1 MIFARFIMSRFMSA
15 MNAAVFSALTVRK
28 VLIACVGATSAWNV
42 RHMIATI
49 MLGVTYGCDKRSSN
63 CG

>member
-28 VLIACVGATSAWNV
+28 VLIACVGVFSVWNV
-42 RHMIATI
+42 RHMIAMI
-49 MLGVTYGCDKRSSN
+49 MLGVTYGCGKCNPD